1 MTVVEAPSRNGKG
14 KLTLQQLNALPH
26 LVSAGSIGEAAGR
39 SGVGRSTIYRWLQN
53 PTFVVEL
60 RIWQQE
66 VMEGTRL
73 KLAKHMMRAADVLG
87 ELLESENESIRRQA
101 ARDILTLGLQLEKHF
116 ELVQRLEQ
124 VEDALGLATTVGVV
138 K

>member
-1 MTVVEAPSRNGKG
+1 MTLTWTKLHRDDGLEASYQRELAAARK
-14 KLTLQQLNALPH
+14 KALA
-26 LVSAGSIGEAAGR
+26 LSL
-39 SGVGRSTIYRWLQN
+39 YRWLQN

-87 ELLESENESIRRQA
+87 ELLESENESIQRQA
-101 ARDILTLGLQLEKHF
+101 ARDILTLGLHLEKHF
-116 ELVQRLEQ
+116 EFVQRLER

>member
-1 MTVVEAPSRNGKG
+1 
-14 KLTLQQLNALPH
+14 
-26 LVSAGSIGEAAGR
+26 
-39 SGVGRSTIYRWLQN
+39 
-53 PTFVVEL
+53 
-60 RIWQQE
+60 
-66 VMEGTRL
+66 
-73 KLAKHMMRAADVLG
+73 MRAADVLG

>member
-1 MTVVEAPSRNGKG
+1 MTVVEAPSRNGEG
-14 KLTLQQLNALPH
+14 KLTLQQLNALPQ
-26 LVSAGSIGEAAGR
+26 LVSAGSIGEAARR